1 MYSPKPESRAD
12 RPDGAT
18 DAALPSL
25 EEDDRHGRDQCRV
38 VNGVSLAPRAP
49 MFSFEFSAQLSKFA
63 YREPAFDPLIHE
75 PPKMD
80 GRNSVMTPTARCFLQ
95 S

>member
-1 MYSPKPESRAD
+1 MYSPKPDARAD
-12 RPDGAT
+12 HPDS
-18 DAALPSL
+18 DVLPS
-25 EEDDRHGRDQCRV
+25 EEDDRKGRDRCRV

-95 S
+95 F